1 MIVVI
6 LISSNNLFKVLL
18 EKIMLKKHIGLVSIG
33 LILNLAFSSFVFA
46 QDSETRATQKI
57 KIRVAEIGTGGKVIE
72 VKFKDKTKIKGYIT
86 EIKEDGFVLVSK
98 KNGASTDISY
108 DKVKNIQPI
117 LATSRKVGLAVAAG
131 LLTFGII
138 GTIVSLRSLK

>member
-1 MIVVI
+1 
-6 LISSNNLFKVLL
+6 
-18 EKIMLKKHIGLVSIG
+18 MLKKHIGLVSIG

-46 QDSETRATQKI
+46 QDSEIRATQKI

-117 LATSRKVGLAVAAG
+117 LATSRKVGLTVAAG
-131 LLTFGII
+131 LLAFGII
-138 GTIVSLRSLK
+138 GAIVSLRSLK

>member
-6 LISSNNLFKVLL
+6 SISFNNLFKVLL

-86 EIKEDGFVLVSK
+86 EIKEDSFVLVSK

-131 LLTFGII
+131 LLAFGII

>member
-1 MIVVI
+1 
-6 LISSNNLFKVLL
+6 
-18 EKIMLKKHIGLVSIG
+18 MLKKHIGLVSIG

-131 LLTFGII
+131 LLAFGII

>member
-1 MIVVI
+1 
-6 LISSNNLFKVLL
+6 
-18 EKIMLKKHIGLVSIG
+18 MLKKHIGLVSIG

-117 LATSRKVGLAVAAG
+117 LATSRKVGLAVATG
-131 LLTFGII
+131 LLAFGII
-138 GTIVSLRSLK
+138 GAIVSLRSLK